1 VVVNAA
7 ISRGISVAPF
17 TSSITRPRVMTKEEG
32 RMTGMCDRLTL
43 RELRRHLT
51 TDVVGHHVYV
61 FGTVTST
68 NRVLANLAEQ
78 GADEGTVVL
87 AEAQTA
93 GRGRHGSDWFSP
105 DAVNLYVSIL
115 FRPRIA
121 PRELPLFAPIASL
134 ALAEAVWLESAPA
147 LIKWP
152 NDVLVD
158 GRKLGGVLVEAP
170 IVGDRLDYV
179 VLGIGVNLNVERA
192 ELADALGPVAKDAVS
207 LQEIVGHEVDRSLF
221 TADLLN
227 RLEKWQHTYLSRG
240 PSAVL
245 SAWQARDALK
255 GRRVEVSTARGV
267 SQGSCRGIQAD
278 GSLMVED
285 DQGHAHYI
293 VAGAVRVLEPDALAR
308 G

>member
-1 VVVNAA
+1 M
-7 ISRGISVAPF
+7 
-17 TSSITRPRVMTKEEG
+17 TR
-32 RMTGMCDRLTL
+32 MCDRLTL

-68 NRVLANLAEQ
+68 NRVLAKLADQ
-78 GADEGTVVL
+78 GAAEGTVVL

-105 DAVNLYVSIL
+105 EAANLYVSVL
-115 FRPRIA
+115 FRPQIA
-121 PRELPLFAPIASL
+121 PHDLPQFAPIASL
-134 ALAEAVWLESAPA
+134 ALAETAWLESVLA

-152 NDVLVD
+152 NDVLVC

-170 IVGDRLDYV
+170 IVGDRVAYV
-179 VLGIGVNLNVERA
+179 ILGIGVNLNVERA
-192 ELADALGPVAKDAVS
+192 ELAAGLGPVAKGAVS
-207 LQEIVGHEVDRSLF
+207 LQEIVGHEVDRNLF

-227 RLEKWQHTYLSRG
+227 RLEKWQQTFLTRG

-245 SAWQARDALK
+245 AAWQARDALK
-255 GRRVEVSTARGV
+255 GRRVEATTAGGV
-267 SQGSCRGIQAD
+267 YQGSCRGIQPN

-285 DQGHAHYI
+285 DQGHAHSI
-293 VAGAVRVLEPDALAR
+293 VAGAVRVLEPDARAR